1 MKVHVTNCS
10 SFLWWMGHSN
20 KLIEIIFWAVTPV
33 SYIVGQKMAIYEWK
47 FIITSN
53 SIESAD
59 FFLSIEINE
68 AVCQHKKLSS
78 QALYPSKCV
87 TIISWFHMWFSRSRN
102 IRCKYQ
108 AIYQTKLSYYFTNEF
123 EDSCYLILIKITNE
137 QYDDWNILE
146 FICMRQYKKPISK
159 NTHNFR

>member
-1 MKVHVTNCS
+1 MALLIDITFCRSITSDISVANKKYHNAIDDERLQTMKVHVTNCS

-78 QALYPSKCV
+78 
-87 TIISWFHMWFSRSRN
+87 
-102 IRCKYQ
+102 
-108 AIYQTKLSYYFTNEF
+108 
-123 EDSCYLILIKITNE
+123 
-137 QYDDWNILE
+137 
-146 FICMRQYKKPISK
+146 
-159 NTHNFR
+159 